1 MLFEKGSS
9 KEGQE
14 MMVWEPDR
22 GLDFEALRLAIEGCD
37 PDLVLGFYADNA
49 QLSIVN
55 IVTPLV
61 SPFELRGKAEIAK
74 HLRATF
80 GQEASHLIE
89 REVIGEDRVT
99 YWEACEYPDGGR
111 VLVETTLD
119 VHDGKIVRQVDV
131 VAKNPQAER
140 DAEVGQRPTRNTH
153 PETHPGMETP
163 LPDRL
168 LRSKQATGKEER
180 TW

>member
-1 MLFEKGSS
+1 
-9 KEGQE
+9 
-14 MMVWEPDR
+14 MVWEPDR

-55 IVTPLV
+55 IVTPHV
-61 SPFELRGKAEIAK
+61 SSFVLRGKAEIAK

-80 GQEASHLIE
+80 GQEASHRVE
-89 REVIGEDRVT
+89 RDAVVGEDRVT
-99 YWEACEYPDGGR
+99 FREACEYPDGGR
-111 VLVETTLD
+111 VLVETRLE
-119 VHDGKIVRQVDV
+119 VHDGKILRQVDV

-140 DAEVGQRPTRNTH
+140 HAEVGQRPPTRNTH

-168 LRSKQATGKEER
+168 LRCKQATGKEES